1 MDGATPPCQNQA
13 APTSPRPAR
22 QAQEPPGRGPAVGGP
37 ARAGWM
43 GPLVGLMDPVVPS
56 ASAIL
61 RLPWLLFRTWPCPA
75 LPSTRGS
82 CEGQAFSEPRGR
94 YLCTNYLMLFHKSN
108 ISGGRGDSVAMKP
121 PTAASR
127 PLSGGGGFAPR
138 SRPVWDQQHNG
149 YWGPVAGF
157 GSSLQT
163 ALLLKHHEIHKNTDG
178 SR

>member
-22 QAQEPPGRGPAVGGP
+22 EAQEPPGRGPAVGGP

-75 LPSTRGS
+75 LSSPGEAVKGRPSVS
-82 CEGQAFSEPRGR
+82 P
-94 YLCTNYLMLFHKSN
+94 
-108 ISGGRGDSVAMKP
+108 GDVIYVLI
-121 PTAASR
+121 T
-127 PLSGGGGFAPR
+127 
-138 SRPVWDQQHNG
+138 
-149 YWGPVAGF
+149 
-157 GSSLQT
+157 
-163 ALLLKHHEIHKNTDG
+163 
-178 SR
+178 